1 MAPRDPTPPS
11 TLEVEGP
18 EIEILKW
25 QQTQA
30 CEAALWSG
38 GVAVQLRAPSAPG
51 AAAAESGRPRP
62 PEPGPM
68 AAEDLQAL
76 GGVGG

>member
-1 MAPRDPTPPS
+1 M
-11 TLEVEGP
+11 
-18 EIEILKW
+18 
-25 QQTQA
+25 
-30 CEAALWSG
+30 
-38 GVAVQLRAPSAPG
+38 QLRAPSAPG